1 MTTINLA
8 PTQANVDDFL
18 TVNETNGPQLPDK
31 VTKARTTIPSIS
43 QGIVSGTMIS
53 KVNNE
58 LVHVC
63 DFANKMKKDSA
74 LKRFLIAQFA
84 EIQKAIRNVLRLLG
98 VGDPSG
104 TLSSTASWLRGLANE
119 ILDFK
124 RRILDPILDFTK
136 EVASFVAWAN
146 AMIAYIKSLPARLYA
161 LLEECLLK
169 IINSVSH
176 ILVDAFDTVP
186 NPFTEVGQATK
197 DVLKATSSALNETA
211 KIVATAQYAASGVN
225 TLLNN
230 TSKHNSSS
238 VPKSLAVVSQPITAS
253 TSAAA
258 LSSVTVLTNSIPN
271 SNDVASKNTQSNES
285 KKSTP

>member
-8 PTQANVDDFL
+8 PTQASANDFL
-18 TVNETNGPQLPDK
+18 TVSETDGPQLPDGVK
-31 VTKARTTIPSIS
+31 KARTSVASIS
-43 QGIVSGTMIS
+43 QGIVVGTMIA
-53 KVNNE
+53 KTNND

-63 DFANKMKKDSA
+63 DFAVEMKKNGY

-84 EIQKAIRNVLRLLG
+84 EIQKAIRDVLRTLAA
-98 VGDPSG
+98 GDLSG
-104 TLSSTASWLRGLANE
+104 SLSSTANWLRGLANE

-169 IINSVSH
+169 IINAVSH

-197 DVLKATSSALNETA
+197 QVLSATASALNDVS
-211 KIVATAQYAASGVN
+211 KIVATTQYAAAGVN

-230 TSKHNSSS
+230 TSKNNSSS
-238 VPKSLAVVSQPITAS
+238 VPKSLAIVSQPINAS
-253 TSAAA
+253 TAAA
-258 LSSVTVLTNSIPN
+258 ANTAVSFLTSSLPN
-271 SNDVASKNTQSNES
+271 SSNVAMQNTQSNAS